1 MFISDILLSQKKLET
16 KIYQSAI
23 DLNQKHDNL
32 ELKIVKQLKNN
43 FVNYQ
48 GILKLLKLIIIIIKN
63 IYF

>member
-1 MFISDILLSQKKLET
+1 MFISGILLSQKELET

-43 FVNYQ
+43 FVKYQ
-48 GILKLLKLIIIIIKN
+48 GILSFLKLIIII
-63 IYF
+63 

>member
-23 DLNQKHDNL
+23 DLNQKYENL

-43 FVNYQ
+43 FVKYQ
-48 GILKLLKLIIIIIKN
+48 GILSFLKPIIIILKN
-63 IYF
+63 I

>member
-1 MFISDILLSQKKLET
+1 MFVSDISLSQKKLET

>member
-1 MFISDILLSQKKLET
+1 MFISDILLSQKELET

-23 DLNQKHDNL
+23 DLNQKYENL

-43 FVNYQ
+43 FVKYQ
-48 GILKLLKLIIIIIKN
+48 GILKLLKLIIIILKI

>member
-1 MFISDILLSQKKLET
+1 MFVSDISLSQKKLET

-43 FVNYQ
+43 FVKYQ
-48 GILKLLKLIIIIIKN
+48 GILSFLKLIIII
-63 IYF
+63 

>member
-1 MFISDILLSQKKLET
+1 MFISDISLSQKKLDN

-43 FVNYQ
+43 FVKYQ

>member
-23 DLNQKHDNL
+23 DLNQKYENL

-43 FVNYQ
+43 FVKYQ
-48 GILKLLKLIIIIIKN
+48 GILSFLKLIIIIFKK
-63 IYF
+63 IY